1 MPAFLTPINEEFSL
15 ESFRTWAKRKFSGY
29 DSSEIDYIA
38 RKVTEMKTQ
47 EARNTIMRRI
57 EDALK
62 DAKEKFDK
70 ENDITDKKL
79 IKDHIEVLNKLKRDV
94 EAYDPVQQAKVN
106 KEEQDKKDQ
115 AEKEAKDAAEKAKA
129 EKEDREKNVVKL
141 DA

>member
-15 ESFRTWAKRKFSGY
+15 ENFRTWAKRKFSGY

-38 RKVTEMKTQ
+38 RKVIEMKTQ
-47 EARNTIMRRI
+47 EARNSLMRRV

-62 DAKEKFDK
+62 DATDKFHKE
-70 ENDITDKKL
+70 TDNTEKKL

-94 EAYDPVQQAKVN
+94 EAYDPVQQAKNN
-106 KEEQDKKDQ
+106 KEDQDKK
-115 AEKEAKDAAEKAKA
+115 EKEENEKAEEAKRQKEEKA
-129 EKEDREKNVVKL
+129 DREKNTVRL